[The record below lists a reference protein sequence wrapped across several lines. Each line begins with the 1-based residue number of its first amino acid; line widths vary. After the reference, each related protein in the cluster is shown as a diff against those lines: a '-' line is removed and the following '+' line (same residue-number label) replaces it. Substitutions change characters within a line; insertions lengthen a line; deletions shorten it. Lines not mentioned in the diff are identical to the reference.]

1 MDNTIIQIDL
11 DIIKYLNDKTCDEI
25 IKLLT
30 SKNLLGKGFWG
41 SVYKFEIKGH
51 KVSVKI
57 QPLENDKMYDSSVED
72 KRNIEL
78 EIDLLKQISQ
88 YKIKNS
94 FGHFPYFYFS
104 KTCSNESLMFYEY
117 YSYNLKQ
124 FFYKEYNFNDFKN
137 IVGQI
142 LISIYFFQQV
152 TGYYHND
159 IHVENFLVNKLDQ
172 PLEQTYTF
180 ETINL
185 TKTFIFNKFLISIW
199 DFANSTKI
207 DTSDSINSDTSD
219 STNSDL
225 EQFKVMFH
233 NFSKKIIDAQLDYD
247 RLYRFCSDKDKF
259 KKYYLSELQKNKI
272 KWKKVSNTDIRS
284 NKIEKSVKKAMIYW
298 IIENNYLDQLI
309 EFYELNKRIPQ
320 IYLPTNEMLTW
331 IQNLPNNFNNIFSNY

>member
-57 QPLENDKMYDSSVED
+57 QPLENDKMYDASVED

-104 KTCSNESLMFYEY
+104 RTCSNESLMFYEY
-117 YSYNLKQ
+117 YSYNLKE
-124 FFYKEYNFNDFKN
+124 FFYKEYNLNDFKN
-137 IVGQI
+137 IVSQI

-159 IHVENFLVNKLDQ
+159 IHVENFLVNKLNQ

-185 TKTFIFNKFLISIW
+185 IKTFIFNKYLISIW
-199 DFANSTKI
+199 DFANAVK
-207 DTSDSINSDTSD
+207 INSSD
-219 STNSDL
+219 LSSTNSDL

-233 NFSKKIIDAQLDYD
+233 NFSKKIIELQLDYI
-247 RLYRFCSDKDKF
+247 RLYDFGMKIDKDKF
-259 KKYYLSELQKNKI
+259 NKYYLSELQKNKI
-272 KWKKVSNTDIRS
+272 KWNKVSNIDIRS
-284 NKIEKSVKKAMIYW
+284 NKIEKSVKKSIIYW
-298 IIENNYLDQLI
+298 IIENNYLDELI
-309 EFYELNKRIPQ
+309 KFYELNKRKPQ
-320 IYLPTNEMLTW
+320 IYLPTNEMLKW
-331 IQNLPNNFNNIFSNY
+331 INNLPNNFNDIFSNY

>member
-41 SVYKFEIKGH
+41 SVYKFEIKNH
-51 KVSVKI
+51 KVSIKI
-57 QPLENDKMYDSSVED
+57 QPLENDKMYDPSVED

-78 EIDLLKQISQ
+78 EINLLKQISQ

-104 KTCSNESLMFYEY
+104 RTCSDQSLMFYEY
-117 YSYNLKQ
+117 YSYNLKE
-124 FFYKEYNFNDFKN
+124 FFYKEYNLNDFKN
-137 IVGQI
+137 IVSQI

-159 IHVENFLVNKLDQ
+159 IHVENFLVNKLNQ

-185 TKTFIFNKFLISIW
+185 IKTFIFNKYLISIW
-199 DFANSTKI
+199 DFANAVK
-207 DTSDSINSDTSD
+207 INSSD
-219 STNSDL
+219 LSSTNSDL

-233 NFSKKIIDAQLDYD
+233 NFSKKIIELQLDYI
-247 RLYRFCSDKDKF
+247 RLYDFCMKIDKDKF
-259 KKYYLSELQKNKI
+259 NKYYLSELQKNKI
-272 KWKKVSNTDIRS
+272 KWNKVSNIDIRS
-284 NKIEKSVKKAMIYW
+284 NKIEKSVKKSIIYW
-298 IIENNYLDQLI
+298 IIENNYLDELI
-309 EFYELNKRIPQ
+309 KFYELNKRKPQ
-320 IYLPTNEMLTW
+320 IYLPTNEMLKW
-331 IQNLPNNFNNIFSNY
+331 INNLPNNFNDIFSNY

>member
-41 SVYKFEIKGH
+41 SVYKFEIKNH
-51 KVSVKI
+51 KVSIKI
-57 QPLENDKMYDSSVED
+57 QPLENDKMYDPSVED

-78 EIDLLKQISQ
+78 EINLLKQISQ

-104 KTCSNESLMFYEY
+104 RTCSDQSLMFYEY
-117 YSYNLKQ
+117 YSYNLKE
-124 FFYKEYNFNDFKN
+124 FFYKEYNLNDFKN
-137 IVGQI
+137 IVSQI

-159 IHVENFLVNKLDQ
+159 IHVENFLVNKLNQ

-185 TKTFIFNKFLISIW
+185 IKTFIFNKYLISIW
-199 DFANSTKI
+199 DFANAVK
-207 DTSDSINSDTSD
+207 INSSD
-219 STNSDL
+219 LSSTNSDL

-233 NFSKKIIDAQLDYD
+233 NFSKKIIELQLDYI
-247 RLYRFCSDKDKF
+247 RLYDFGMKIDKDKF
-259 KKYYLSELQKNKI
+259 NKYYLSELQKNKI
-272 KWKKVSNTDIRS
+272 KWNKVSNIDIRS
-284 NKIEKSVKKAMIYW
+284 NKIEKSVKKSIIYW
-298 IIENNYLDQLI
+298 IIENNYLDELI
-309 EFYELNKRIPQ
+309 KFYELNKRKPQ
-320 IYLPTNEMLTW
+320 IYLPTNEMLKW
-331 IQNLPNNFNNIFSNY
+331 INNLPNNFNDIFSNY